1 MSDDRASTEVPA
13 RVYAAY
19 GEWHEI
25 ITAALSGNKRLTDQL
40 ITRVTSPRQVL
51 LAAVVEHT
59 AAVVR
64 MCENVGVDP
73 RVYWAALCQG
83 YLRDVHP
90 APPPRV
96 DPPS

>member
-1 MSDDRASTEVPA
+1 MSEEVPA
-13 RVYAAY
+13 RVYTAH

-25 ITAALSGNKRLTDQL
+25 VTAVLNGDGRLADQL
-40 ITRVTSPRQVL
+40 VIRVKSPRQVL
-51 LAAVVEHT
+51 LAALIEHT
-59 AAVVR
+59 AHVKR
-64 MCENVGVDP
+64 MCETFGVDP
-73 RVYWAALCQG
+73 RVYWAAHCQE

>member
-1 MSDDRASTEVPA
+1 MSDDRGSTEVPA
-13 RVYAAY
+13 PVYAAH

-25 ITAALSGNKRLTDQL
+25 ITAAINGDNRMTDEL
-40 ITRVTSPRQVL
+40 VTRVSSPRQVL
-51 LAAVVEHT
+51 LAAVIEH
-59 AAVVR
+59 AALVVR
-64 MCENVGVDP
+64 MCQTFGVDP
-73 RVYWAALCQG
+73 RHYWSAHCQG